1 MSDTTGKKNSQNGWT
16 VHENGWVLPEPEEP
30 AEAASGKVKVATVW
44 LDGCAGCHMS
54 FLDIDEKIIGLA
66 DLIQI
71 VYSPLVDIKKFPEGV
86 DVTLVEG
93 AVSSDEDEEKIHE
106 IRKGSKLLIS
116 FGDCAVTAN
125 VPAMR
130 NQFKVDEVLKRAYV
144 ENATFNQEIPR
155 FGVPRLLKKSPAGA
169 RDCEC
174 GSVPAGMP
182 ASVGRDLFRVGRAPG
197 RTNSRHQRKDPVR
210 SIT

>member
-1 MSDTTGKKNSQNGWT
+1 MSDTVGKKNSQNGWT
-16 VHENGWVLPEPEEP
+16 VHENGWVFPEAEEQV
-30 AEAASGKVKVATVW
+30 EAASGKVKVATVW
-44 LDGCAGCHMS
+44 LDGCSGCHMS

-155 FGVPRLLKKSPAGA
+155 FGVPRLLRKA
-169 RDCEC
+169 RPVHEIVD
-174 GSVPAGMP
+174 V
-182 ASVGRDLFRVGRAPG
+182 DLFLPGCPPPSDVIYFVLGELLEGRIPDTKGKTRFGA
-197 RTNSRHQRKDPVR
+197 
-210 SIT
+210 